1 MLSYAAFYAKLPH
14 TGCFG
19 KDENAIGGNRKVI
32 LWRLGPTRNSM
43 TACQRTPSNKPSS
56 RSCDGGIYIE
66 GVREPAAWFLSL
78 ARFADQARVM
88 ETMLD
93 AALEVVPEH
102 GKLRRVRGA
111 WIVWDRALGNG

>member
-1 MLSYAAFYAKLPH
+1 M
-14 TGCFG
+14 
-19 KDENAIGGNRKVI
+19 
-32 LWRLGPTRNSM
+32 
-43 TACQRTPSNKPSS
+43 
-56 RSCDGGIYIE
+56 
-66 GVREPAAWFLSL
+66 REPAAWFLSL